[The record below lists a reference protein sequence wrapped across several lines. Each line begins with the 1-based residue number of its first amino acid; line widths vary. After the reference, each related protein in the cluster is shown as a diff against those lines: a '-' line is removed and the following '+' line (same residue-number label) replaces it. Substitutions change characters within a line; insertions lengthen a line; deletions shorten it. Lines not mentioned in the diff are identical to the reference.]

1 MLLLAVSLPRL
12 LADWRE
18 VLLTQAEEE
27 PGTVAGEVA
36 AAVGSLPSQ
45 VWAVVAGLGQ
55 G

>member
-1 MLLLAVSLPRL
+1 MLLLAGSLPRL
-12 LADWRE
+12 QVDWRE
-18 VLLTQAEEE
+18 VLVQAEEE

>member
-1 MLLLAVSLPRL
+1 MLLLAGSLPRL

-18 VLLTQAEEE
+18 VLVQAEEE

-36 AAVGSLPSQ
+36 AAVGILPSQ

>member
-1 MLLLAVSLPRL
+1 MLLLAGSLPRL

-18 VLLTQAEEE
+18 VLAQAEEE

>member
-1 MLLLAVSLPRL
+1 MLLLAGSLPRL

-18 VLLTQAEEE
+18 VLAPAEEE
-27 PGTVAGEVA
+27 PGTAVGEVA

>member
-1 MLLLAVSLPRL
+1 MLLLAESLPRL
-12 LADWRE
+12 LVDWRE
-18 VLLTQAEEE
+18 VLVQAEEE